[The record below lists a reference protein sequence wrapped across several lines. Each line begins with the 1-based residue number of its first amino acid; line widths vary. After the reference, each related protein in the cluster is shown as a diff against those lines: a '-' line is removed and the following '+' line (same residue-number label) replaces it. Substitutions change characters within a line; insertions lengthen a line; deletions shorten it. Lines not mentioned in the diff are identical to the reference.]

1 MASQFRFAT
10 FLYLAFL
17 LTTALG
23 TASATIRRIDP
34 QPQQGRSAAVVVRG
48 RSILHTG
55 QLFPDLSGDKIPARD
70 LPDQYQALMENLAQV
85 LRQSQSQKTDI
96 LKLNFYVTRADTADY
111 LRNTL
116 GDWFTAQTLPAVSYV
131 QSRLPLPGALL
142 ALDAVI
148 AVQPISAEHPKLG
161 QVPPTARAIGGTTYS
176 VMPRGDVIYI
186 SGQAQPGDL
195 LQATTATLQGLQ
207 ETLQHLKLG
216 LECIS
221 HLKCFLAPISRAAE
235 VEEKISQFFGAL
247 PRPPVS
253 HVEWTAGS
261 LPIEI
266 ELVVYVGAA
275 ESAESVESITTPG
288 LSPSPVFSRVVRLHG
303 DHRIYLSGMYSQR
316 GGDGASQV
324 KDLFTSMRTTL
335 AAAGSDFRHLA
346 KATYYVS
353 DADTSA
359 QLNQIRPTLYDA
371 ERPPAASKA
380 PVKGVGLA
388 GRTITIDMIA
398 APNPTVTVP
407 QDPVTTRVVK
417 DTSTGDF
424 KRFRRMITGPGV
436 NEHPPYQGCTGFVG
450 WEGVTRLRNGELWC
464 TFSAGYWHVSFPTP
478 IDLTPELLKRYQE
491 GGFPADIDA
500 PTGGRALVSRS
511 TDNGQTWSQPITLVD
526 TPGDDRHPCVVE
538 HPDGTLVCVF
548 FVIDNWYGY
557 ERPPAG
563 RNKNSRVASIRSTDG
578 GKTWSQPIFMPSPF
592 TYYDRMCGKPVILPD
607 GDILL
612 STYGKEHWHGAEQLG
627 LYRSADRGQS
637 WKFVNRLEGSVGAL
651 DEPAVTRA
659 ADGTIVMIARPHGE
673 IAFSTDAG
681 QHWTSPRPF
690 GIQMVA
696 PCLMT
701 LRDGTIV
708 CIFGWGGTG
717 GLQIMWSDDRGKTW
731 TVPARDRGFTL
742 DNSVYV
748 YGIGQEMPDNSIYV
762 VYYDP
767 AGRQR
772 KTAIWGL
779 RLKINAD
786 RRGIHFLPVE

>member
-1 MASQFRFAT
+1 MACQPRLLPSLCLT
-10 FLYLAFL
+10 LLLA
-17 LTTALG
+17 AAPA
-23 TASATIRRIDP
+23 TASKTIRRIDP
-34 QPQQGRSAAVVVRG
+34 QPQQGHSAAVVVRG
-48 RSILHTG
+48 QSILHTG
-55 QLFPDLSGDKIPARD
+55 QLFPDRPGGKIPAGD
-70 LPDQYQALMENLAQV
+70 LPAQYQNLMANLEQI
-85 LRQSQSQKTDI
+85 LSQSQSQRNDI
-96 LKLNFYVTRADTADY
+96 LKLNFYVSKAHVADY
-111 LRNTL
+111 LRDAL
-116 GDWFTAQTLPAVSYV
+116 SVWFTAQTLPAVSYV
-131 QSRLPLPGALL
+131 QSRLPLPGTLL

-148 AVQPISAEHPKLG
+148 AVPPIAGRRPRLG
-161 QVPPTARAIGGTTYS
+161 PSPDSGRAIGGATYS

-195 LQATTATLQGLQ
+195 LPATTATLQGLRK
-207 ETLQHLKLG
+207 TMQHLDLG
-216 LECIS
+216 LESIVQ
-221 HLKCFLAPISRAAE
+221 LKCFLEPITRAAE
-235 VEEKISQFFGAL
+235 VEERITQFFGEL

-266 ELVVYVGAA
+266 ELIVHA
-275 ESAESVESITTPG
+275 EPAKSTESIESMTPPG

-303 DHRIYLSGMYSQR
+303 DHRIYLSGLYSR
-316 GGDGASQV
+316 NAGDGASQV
-324 KDLFTSMRTTL
+324 KDLFASMRTTL

-353 DADTSA
+353 DADSST

-380 PVKGVGLA
+380 RVKGVGQA
-388 GRTITIDMIA
+388 SRAITIDMIA
-398 APNPTVTVP
+398 APNPTVMVS
-407 QDPVTTRVVK
+407 QLAVATRIVK

-450 WEGVTRLRNGELWC
+450 WEGVTRLRNGALWC

-478 IDLTPELLKRYQE
+478 IDLTPELLKSYQG

-612 STYGKEHWHGAEQLG
+612 STYGKEHWQGAEQLG
-627 LYRSADRGQS
+627 LYRSSDSGRS

-659 ADGTIVMIARPHGE
+659 TDGTIIMIARPHGE
-673 IAFSTDAG
+673 IAFSPDAG

-717 GLQIMWSDDRGKTW
+717 GLQIMWSDDQGKTW
-731 TVPARDRGFTL
+731 TVPAGDRGFTL

-779 RLKINAD
+779 RLKINED
-786 RRGIHFLPVE
+786 RRGIHFLPID